1 MPNHPATA
9 EADLLAEEPAPQLP
23 GTPPTAPDRPETVS
37 AAVATNNLRTSAR
50 AQPSDPYLVLRSLL
64 DDRHTCRAF
73 RPDPVPR
80 ETITQ
85 ILTTAQRS
93 PSGCNAQPW
102 QVIVTEPPATARLRE
117 SLLAHINGATPA
129 TDIPFPTYHGVYR
142 DRRRECAAALYESVD
157 VPRGDHA
164 GTMRQLVRNFEF
176 FDAPHVALITTDA
189 AQGSYGVLDCGL
201 YLSSFLLAAQ
211 SLGVSTAPQA
221 APATYSPFLHEYFAI
236 PEDRQIVAGVSFGY
250 GDPDHPANGFRT
262 SRADVADVVE
272 WHAN

>member
-1 MPNHPATA
+1 MANPIDSHQVTA
-9 EADLLAEEPAPQLP
+9 ENERAAPGSDSAAGSPFAAEQAPAVASTERPHDTTGPAPYQ
-23 GTPPTAPDRPETVS
+23 
-37 AAVATNNLRTSAR
+37 
-50 AQPSDPYLVLRSLL
+50 VLRSLL

-73 RPDPVPR
+73 RPDPVSR

-85 ILTTAQRS
+85 ILTTAQRT

-117 SLLAHINGATPA
+117 SLLAHIDGAAPA

-142 DRRRECAAALYESVD
+142 DRRRECAAALYAAVD

-176 FDAPHVALITTDA
+176 FDAPHLALITTDT

-201 YLSSFLLAAQ
+201 YLTSFLLTAQ
-211 SLGVSTAPQA
+211 SLGVATAPQA
-221 APATYSPFLHEYFAI
+221 ALATYSPFLHEYFAI
-236 PEDRQIVAGVSFGY
+236 PEDRQIVAGISFGY
-250 GDPDHPANGFRT
+250 GDPNHPANGFRT
-262 SRADVADVVE
+262 TRADLGDVVK
-272 WHAN
+272 WHSN